1 MALILADKGDLEA
14 SKMGCGNRH
23 LIDGLL
29 CLFRN
34 EQAPLFICMHCG
46 RLVALLLLRTGRHS
60 QASQIYC
67 TLMILYPQLFHGPI
81 NVSEFLL
88 IQEAFTGLAKN
99 MASAVLLEYG
109 DPVKALIVLEIC
121 RVMLNQIL
129 FAAATAGSS
138 QFHQVDWPGQ
148 LLTNMEQMSSIALR
162 CKQALREDE
171 ALVSLLITEF
181 KSQAVI
187 IGYDDVKSIKLA
199 NFPHERLKDSLKLI
213 QGSERCTE
221 GSSDTKFERS
231 RTLRQMIQQ
240 LWQHVVKP
248 SLDALGYFGRA
259 SRTTRLP
266 RIWWVSSGA
275 AGLLPLHA
283 ARDWKRNSTQGT
295 LEYVV
300 SSYTPTL
307 GYWLNRR
314 NKMGGLKLFG
324 KQAAVIAMK
333 DTPGRKSL
341 DIEGE
346 ISAVKESCSEAK
358 LYENFMAEQAKQVIS
373 DCGIVHCACYSQL
386 NHHDPGENGL
396 ILRNGPLTV
405 QELLNIGHKDTML
418 AYLSAC
424 STAET
429 PSEELVDLAIHIA
442 NVFLSIGYRRVIGPY
457 GRSMIVLHQV

>member
-1 MALILADKGDLEA
+1 M
-14 SKMGCGNRH
+14 
-23 LIDGLL
+23 
-29 CLFRN
+29 
-34 EQAPLFICMHCG
+34 
-46 RLVALLLLRTGRHS
+46 
-60 QASQIYC
+60 
-67 TLMILYPQLFHGPI
+67 
-81 NVSEFLL
+81 
-88 IQEAFTGLAKN
+88 
-99 MASAVLLEYG
+99 
-109 DPVKALIVLEIC
+109 
-121 RVMLNQIL
+121 
-129 FAAATAGSS
+129 
-138 QFHQVDWPGQ
+138 
-148 LLTNMEQMSSIALR
+148 
-162 CKQALREDE
+162 
-171 ALVSLLITEF
+171 
-181 KSQAVI
+181 I

-199 NFPHERLKDSLKLI
+199 NLPHERLKDSLKLI

-221 GSSDTKFERS
+221 GSSDTKFERN

-240 LWQHVVKP
+240 FWQHVVKP

-266 RIWWVSSGA
+266 RIRWVSSGA

-300 SSYTPTL
+300 SSYTSTL

-314 NKMGGLKLFG
+314 NKMGGLKIFG
-324 KQAAVIAMK
+324 KQAAVIAMR

-341 DIEGE
+341 VMEGE
-346 ISAVKESCSEAK
+346 ISAVKEFCSEAK

-373 DCGIVHCACYSQL
+373 DCGIVHCACHAQL
-386 NHHDPGENGL
+386 NHHDPGESGL

-405 QELLNIGHKDTML
+405 QELLKIGHKDAML

-442 NVFLSIGYRRVIGPY
+442 NVFLSIGYRHVIGT
-457 GRSMIVLHQV
+457 L